1 MLEEAATYVLDYNT
15 IRKQI
20 FAAVIFFLPF
30 VHTHLLLYISTLKI
44 IFSALADLYNNY
56 MCLVFF
62 LLFESSIFD
71 QGKNYSIFEKIEIE
85 I

>member
-1 MLEEAATYVLDYNT
+1 MNYLENKNKKKTFLPLVLEEAATYVLDYNT

-30 VHTHLLLYISTLKI
+30 VHTLTTLHLYSKNNF
-44 IFSALADLYNNY
+44 FSALADLYNNY

-62 LLFESSIFD
+62 SSL
-71 QGKNYSIFEKIEIE
+71 
-85 I
+85 

>member
-1 MLEEAATYVLDYNT
+1 LYTLT
-15 IRKQI
+15 T
-20 FAAVIFFLPF
+20 L
-30 VHTHLLLYISTLKI
+30 HLYSKNNF
-44 IFSALADLYNNY
+44 FSALADLYNNY
-56 MCLVFF
+56 YVFSFFF